1 MRTAYTDENRDSKSL
16 ISVDEAIKRSYP
28 RGTIFYCAD
37 PNCPAKLFLRRGKTP
52 SFVTMPSSIHKK
64 CVAYDGYSKCN
75 EKEIN
80 SVKGSDIYEYL
91 AEFSASPY
99 NGPPSHKGYIPPY
112 LLRPKRRNITLRTL
126 YCYASE
132 HSIYD
137 YIGNV
142 EVGRI
147 ILNSESYHRFFPKF
161 IRRNTIVEA
170 ILDERSTYDKPDSCV
185 YLYTPIGE
193 AEYLICLRF
202 WGNNDES
209 RSVFKKMIEFID
221 RKERHRI
228 VATASWFR
236 EHYNL
241 MQGYPEGCKLPCYV
255 GVIHS
260 TRKQLYIPQSKYD
273 ASPNA

>member
-1 MRTAYTDENRDSKSL
+1 MRTAYTGENRDSKSL

-52 SFVTMPSSIHKK
+52 SFVTMPSSMHKK

-80 SVKGSDIYEYL
+80 SVKEGDIYEYL

-137 YIGNV
+137 Y
-142 EVGRI
+142 
-147 ILNSESYHRFFPKF
+147 
-161 IRRNTIVEA
+161 
-170 ILDERSTYDKPDSCV
+170 
-185 YLYTPIGE
+185 
-193 AEYLICLRF
+193 
-202 WGNNDES
+202 
-209 RSVFKKMIEFID
+209 
-221 RKERHRI
+221 
-228 VATASWFR
+228 
-236 EHYNL
+236 NL
-241 MQGYPEGCKLPCYV
+241 MQGYPEGCKLLCYV